1 MTIKNHPS
9 RQAGSSALLWVA
21 LACTLL
27 LALRKPWALY
37 SPQLWAEDGSIFLIQ
52 AEQLGWRAFIEPYN
66 GYLHLLPRL
75 VAWIAHLTADPAC
88 WPAIYNGL
96 AFTISAALFAR
107 IAHPRVD
114 LPAKPGLMLAL
125 VLVVGTG
132 EVLINVTN
140 LQWLTAFF
148 LVLHVFTSPAP
159 TLAAQIRDLTLL
171 GIVGLNGPFAI
182 VFAPLLGWRVWR
194 AWPEKNPQRTFH
206 FWAIAILAIC
216 AALQGWFVTHAHGG
230 LAFPVSPEPFRPL
243 MGCSI
248 VGSRLITWTFL
259 GPLPV
264 RAWPLWIH
272 AIIGVVSLTA
282 LLGWALRADA
292 RRPIRTLLVAAF
304 GLVTAACAYRVRA
317 DTWEDD
323 NLINGDRYF
332 YISRVLLAWLV
343 VLEMNTTPRAI
354 AIAARALG
362 LAAVLSHAPYFIL
375 PAPPNFQWAQ
385 HCEPIRRGVPAK
397 IPTLPAGWILEYP
410 GRAPRP

>member
-1 MTIKNHPS
+1 
-9 RQAGSSALLWVA
+9 
-21 LACTLL
+21 
-27 LALRKPWALY
+27 
-37 SPQLWAEDGSIFLIQ
+37 
-52 AEQLGWRAFIEPYN
+52 
-66 GYLHLLPRL
+66 
-75 VAWIAHLTADPAC
+75 
-88 WPAIYNGL
+88 
-96 AFTISAALFAR
+96 
-107 IAHPRVD
+107 
-114 LPAKPGLMLAL
+114 
-125 VLVVGTG
+125 
-132 EVLINVTN
+132 
-140 LQWLTAFF
+140 
-148 LVLHVFTSPAP
+148 
-159 TLAAQIRDLTLL
+159 
-171 GIVGLNGPFAI
+171 
-182 VFAPLLGWRVWR
+182 
-194 AWPEKNPQRTFH
+194 
-206 FWAIAILAIC
+206 
-216 AALQGWFVTHAHGG
+216 
-230 LAFPVSPEPFRPL
+230 

-343 VLEMNTTPRAI
+343 VLEMSATPRAI
-354 AIAARALG
+354 AFAARALG

-375 PAPPNFQWAQ
+375 PAPPDFHWAQ